1 MANNNKK
8 ILVTGA
14 AGLIGR
20 EVFAQLK
27 AKGYAVTAIDNHS
40 RFINYKPNDVIRSN
54 LDEWLRSK
62 VNTFDYVYHLA
73 AINGTASFYAD
84 PNHVMYNNLMADFAV
99 FKFVESNPNTKLV
112 YASSSEVVAGT
123 DNFPTPEETD
133 ITIKNIHNSRWS
145 YRLPKVVSENYLTN
159 SDINYNIIRFFNVY
173 SEHSGSGHFL
183 KDIVDKIKNRNY
195 TLQSPNETRSFCY
208 VRDAAEAL
216 IVVAETAHREIIN
229 IGSNEEITIREAAD
243 IIAAALDT
251 SPTWS
256 IKEGL
261 EGSSKRRCPD
271 VSKLLKYY
279 PEFNPVAFKDIIS
292 EIKGK
297 L

>member
-1 MANNNKK
+1 MANNSKK

-20 EVFAQLK
+20 EVYAQLK

-40 RFINYKPNDVIRSN
+40 RFPDYKPNDIIRSN
-54 LDEWLRSK
+54 LGEWLHAK

-73 AINGTASFYAD
+73 AVNGTASFYSK
-84 PNHVMYNNLMADFAV
+84 PNHVMYNNLMSDFAV
-99 FKFVESNPNTKLV
+99 FKFVESNPNTKLI

-123 DNFPTPEETD
+123 GTFPTPEETD
-133 ITIKNIHNSRWS
+133 IAIENIHNARWS

-159 SDINYNIIRFFNVY
+159 SSIKYNIVRFFNVY
-173 SEHSGSGHFL
+173 SEHSGAGHFL

-195 TLQSPNETRSFCY
+195 NLQSPEETRSFCY

-216 IVVAETAHREIIN
+216 IVVAESAQREVIN
-229 IGSNEEITIREAAD
+229 IGSNEEITVREAAD
-243 IIAAALDT
+243 IIATALDT
-251 SPTWS
+251 SPDWV

-279 PEFNPVAFKDIIS
+279 PEFKPASFKDIIS
-292 EIKGK
+292 QIKGK

>member
-1 MANNNKK
+1 MANNSKK

-20 EVFAQLK
+20 EVFAQLT
-27 AKGYAVTAIDNHS
+27 AKGHSVTAIDNHS
-40 RFINYKPNDVIRSN
+40 RFINYKPDNVIRSN

-73 AINGTASFYAD
+73 AVNGTTSFYTE
-84 PNHVMYNNLMADFAV
+84 PNHVMYNNIMSDFAV

-123 DNFPTPEETD
+123 DNFPTSEETD
-133 ITIKNIHNSRWS
+133 ILIENIHNPRWS
-145 YRLPKVVSENYLTN
+145 YRLPKVVAENYLTN
-159 SDINYNIIRFFNVY
+159 SEIKYNIIRFFNVY

-183 KDIVDKIKNRNY
+183 KDIVDKIKNKNY
-195 TLQSPNETRSFCY
+195 TLQSPAETRSFCY
-208 VRDAAEAL
+208 VCDAAEAL
-216 IVVAETAHREIIN
+216 IAVAETAHCEIIN
-229 IGSNEEITIREAAD
+229 IGSNQEITILEAAN
-243 IIAAALDT
+243 IIAEALDT
-251 SPTWS
+251 NPSWIT
-256 IKEGL
+256 KEAL
-261 EGSSKRRCPD
+261 PGSSKRRCPD

-279 PEFNPVAFKDIIS
+279 PEFNPVSFKDIIS
-292 EIKGK
+292 KIKSK